1 MTDPEP
7 KLMPTTL
14 IERLARH
21 LAAGAGVDWTQR
33 IDRAVGII
41 ALMKTPDQEMSDA
54 GDETIWRAMID
65 AALRQRAALPG
76 TQDEPPMGA
85 GTDEEGEVALPD
97 NPSPNDHDGG
107 WVQLQQEKQ

>member
-1 MTDPEP
+1 MIDTGP

-21 LAAGAGVDWTQR
+21 LAAGAGVDWSQR

-41 ALMKTPDQEMSDA
+41 ALMKTPDQKMSRA
-54 GDETIWRAMID
+54 GDETHWRAMID

-76 TQDEPPMGA
+76 TKDEPPMGA
-85 GTDEEGEVALPD
+85 GTDEEGEAALPD
-97 NPSPNDHDGG
+97 DPSPSDDGGG
-107 WVQLQQEKQ
+107 WVQFQQEKQ